1 MSTHT
6 YVGVDYRFEDASNMT
21 SFTKIT
27 INMTSDKLIKH
38 LSLFCNH
45 SICQVAFILSS
56 HLYYNLLR
64 DLLFLC
70 LFHKLHM
77 MKYSRQTFIL

>member
-1 MSTHT
+1 
-6 YVGVDYRFEDASNMT
+6 
-21 SFTKIT
+21 
-27 INMTSDKLIKH
+27 MTSDKLIKH

-64 DLLFLC
+64 DLLFIC
-70 LFHKLHM
+70 LFHNLYM
-77 MKYSRQTFIL
+77 IKYSRQTGYEMLKVYCIQMCYKYLNAKS